1 MLVLQGSDHSLCPR
15 RLCCWASSLSRRRAE
30 HFTDLSLPEE
40 AILCNGFPVLSVAF
54 NKEALFVSNPLS
66 GSAERHSYLSE
77 LVLFSPLHALCL
89 HQCTLALRLSQPLWG
104 DLFPVRKGETGS
116 NSKGHRDQL
125 QQGCSEHTVQTN
137 VNTGVTIVLMD
148 RL

>member
-1 MLVLQGSDHSLCPR
+1 MLLGFFPLQEKGRTFHRPFPARGSN
-15 RLCCWASSLSRRRAE
+15 SS
-30 HFTDLSLPEE
+30 
-40 AILCNGFPVLSVAF
+40 NGFPVLSVAF
-54 NKEALFVSNPLS
+54 NKEALLVSNPLS

-77 LVLFSPLHALCL
+77 LVLFSPPHALCL
-89 HQCTLALRLSQPLWG
+89 HQCTLALRLSQPLGG

-125 QQGCSEHTVQTN
+125 QQGWSEHTIQTN